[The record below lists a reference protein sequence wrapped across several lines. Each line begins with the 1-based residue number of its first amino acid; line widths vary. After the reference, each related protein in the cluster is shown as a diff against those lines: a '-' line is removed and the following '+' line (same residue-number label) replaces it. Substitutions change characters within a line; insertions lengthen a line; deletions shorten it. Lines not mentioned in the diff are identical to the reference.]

1 MPKLESPVHEYMI
14 KKLVNSVS
22 LEVRALWVLD
32 HAGWGSVISEPLT
45 LSLLAEMYLF
55 CSLSLSRLADMT
67 LCSEAATFAS
77 SRLLLRSAACLV
89 SCGKDHIQ
97 ILLVC
102 VKIFSLF
109 HLEGEK
115 MLIKILACQWA
126 TTFFLFLLPVQEAG
140 RESDQTDLGAEEK
153 IMRHKDQGPN
163 LQCRFPT
170 RGLVTQ
176 PEGHPQSALNTLK
189 SYSRSSQWLDCHR
202 SLSGQSVNQT

>member
-1 MPKLESPVHEYMI
+1 MPKLECPVHEYMI

-22 LEVRALWVLD
+22 LEVRVLD
-32 HAGWGSVISEPLT
+32 HAGWGSVISQPLT
-45 LSLLAEMYLF
+45 LSLLAEMYLLAFTLLIGRHDLMLRGCNF
-55 CSLSLSRLADMT
+55 CFIP
-67 LCSEAATFAS
+67 FAFKIGT
-77 SRLLLRSAACLV
+77 RLV

-126 TTFFLFLLPVQEAG
+126 KTFFLFLLPVQEAG

-153 IMRHKDQGPN
+153 IPRHKEQGPN

-176 PEGHPQSALNTLK
+176 PEGHPQSALNTMK
-189 SYSRSSQWLDCHR
+189 SYSRSSQWLDCHL
-202 SLSGQSVNQT
+202 SLSGRSVNQT